1 MGRPLLLLVPSMTEL
16 YWLVRPLL
24 EEWAEVASY
33 DPPGVGTEPAV
44 EGPVLEAIANRGLA
58 ELDRREWARCVVVAD
73 VQGGVAAVKLARIAR
88 QRVAGLALGHAT
100 LSHRRYGPR
109 APVYPQVDAA
119 FRRLMAVDYRGAVR
133 QQVAIWDPRRGGGT
147 EPPPDE
153 LVGRIMERLPASTGI
168 ALLNA
173 LDQEAEA
180 AGDLEP
186 ALRRLRLPLL
196 FAKHEGCVSHAEEG
210 FDDAVAAFP
219 EAQTVVC
226 SVRPSVS
233 EEFNGALREFCD
245 RVW

>member
-1 MGRPLLLLVPSMTEL
+1 MTEL

-33 DPPGVGTEPAV
+33 DPPGVGTEPAA

-73 VQGGVAAVKLARIAR
+73 VQGGVAAIALARIAR
-88 QRVAGLALGHAT
+88 TRVAGLALGHAT
-100 LSHRRYGPR
+100 LSHRRQGPR
-109 APVYPQVDAA
+109 APIYSQVDAA
-119 FRRLMAVDYRGAVR
+119 FSRMMAVDYRSAVR
-133 QQVAIWDPRRGGGT
+133 QQVAIWDSRRGGGAA
-147 EPPPDE
+147 PPPDE
-153 LVGRIMERLPASTGI
+153 VVDRIMERVPASTAV

-173 LDQEAEA
+173 LDDEAEE

-186 ALRRLRLPLL
+186 AMRRLQLPLL
-196 FAKHEGCVSHAEEG
+196 LAKHEGCVSHADEG

-233 EEFNGALREFCD
+233 EEFNGALREFCG